1 MTESNTK
8 IESLRRMQAARQKR
22 KLDKAAAVIQAA
34 VRGMIQR
41 PKYRCALE
49 EEKELCGMKV
59 QIEALKQKLSNADEE
74 RAIAVN
80 EAEDRITK
88 ATKNLEDDSM
98 GSVEIQQISLKA
110 RLEESEK
117 VLDFLKRE
125 RKRLMGLVKTHKGR
139 CERVEEQN
147 KEYVD
152 ANIEVRSRMCEVEK
166 YMAILES
173 NKITLASNK
182 EVYIEQIKRYRTEIQ
197 RGLAFKQN
205 EEEIR
210 TVYQDAVERIVAL
223 VQEECK
229 NDDLVDDIYLLAME
243 CEDADTLDENKVGKC
258 SNKKYDT
265 EIQTCD
271 YDETLDDLADLS
283 DCGSVS
289 AY

>member
-1 MTESNTK
+1 MAESKAK

-22 KLDKAAAVIQAA
+22 KLDKAAAVIQAVA
-34 VRGMIQR
+34 RGMIQR
-41 PKYRCALE
+41 PKYRIALK
-49 EEKELCGMKV
+49 EEKEMCGMKEK
-59 QIEALKQKLSNADEE
+59 IKALKLKLSNADEE
-74 RAIAVN
+74 RAAAVK
-80 EAEDRITK
+80 EAEDRMTQTI
-88 ATKNLEDDSM
+88 ALREDDGM
-98 GSVEIQQISLKA
+98 GSMEIQQISLKA

-147 KEYVD
+147 KEYVE
-152 ANIEVRSRMCEVEK
+152 ANNEVRLRMSEVQK
-166 YMAILES
+166 YMDILES
-173 NKITLASNK
+173 NRNTLSSNK
-182 EVYIEQIKRYRTEIQ
+182 EIYIEQIKRYKAEIQ

-210 TVYQDAVERIVAL
+210 CVYQDAVERIVAL

-243 CEDADTLDENKVGKC
+243 CEDASTNDEIKVKKS
-258 SNKKYDT
+258 SNKQCGM
-265 EIQTCD
+265 EIQVCD
-271 YDETLDDLADLS
+271 YDEALDDLADLS
-283 DCGSVS
+283 DCESLS

>member
-1 MTESNTK
+1 MTESKTK

-22 KLDKAAAVIQAA
+22 KLDKAAAVIQAV

-41 PKYRCALE
+41 PKYRIALK
-49 EEKELCGMKV
+49 EEKEISGMKE
-59 QIEALKQKLSNADEE
+59 QINALKLKLVNAEEE
-74 RAIAVN
+74 RATAVK
-80 EAEDRITK
+80 EAEDRMTK
-88 ATKNLEDDSM
+88 AIASRKDDGM
-98 GSVEIQQISLKA
+98 GSMELQHISLKA

-147 KEYVD
+147 KEYIE
-152 ANIEVRSRMCEVEK
+152 ANNEIRLRMSEVQK
-166 YMAILES
+166 YMDILES
-173 NKITLASNK
+173 NKSTLASNK
-182 EVYIEQIKRYRTEIQ
+182 EVYIDQIKRYRTEIQ

-210 TVYQDAVERIVAL
+210 CVYQDAVERIVAL

-243 CEDADTLDENKVGKC
+243 CEGATTLDDVNVKKS
-258 SNKKYDT
+258 SNKQCGM
-265 EIQTCD
+265 EIHACD
-271 YDETLDDLADLS
+271 YDEALDDLADLS
-283 DCGSVS
+283 DCESVS